1 MEEMVICKKGKD
13 MISCGFKLKT
23 DGLKHLNNQHRE
35 ELEQIFSQFQAPAGF
50 LAKDKPCR
58 YNSLRHLDGKHDLF
72 DALLTLKSKGSST
85 ISKNLAKNYTRKYSK
100 KHKKTTRK
108 NKSNSNI

>member
-1 MEEMVICKKGKD
+1 MVICKKGKD

-50 LAKDKPCR
+50 LVRDKPCR

-72 DALLTLKSKGSST
+72 DALLELKSKGSL
-85 ISKNLAKNYTRKYSK
+85 ISSK
-100 KHKKTTRK
+100 KLSKSKKRGNKHKKTTRK
-108 NKSNSNI
+108 NKSKL

>member
-1 MEEMVICKKGKD
+1 MVICKKGKD

-50 LAKDKPCR
+50 LARDKPCR
-58 YNSLRHLDGKHDLF
+58 YNSLRHINGKQDLF
-72 DALLTLKSKGSST
+72 DALLQLKSKGT
-85 ISKNLAKNYTRKYSK
+85 MTPSKKFAKTRKHHK
-100 KHKKTTRK
+100 QHKKKTQKKR
-108 NKSNSNI
+108 

>member
-1 MEEMVICKKGKD
+1 MVICKKGKD

-50 LAKDKPCR
+50 LSRDKPCR

-72 DALLTLKSKGSST
+72 DALLRLKSKESLVSSKKST
-85 ISKNLAKNYTRKYSK
+85 KTRKHHK
-100 KHKKTTRK
+100 QHKKTTRK
-108 NKSNSNI
+108 SKL